1 MTLGDEKK
9 RKWGFFFF
17 KCEMLNIQVLS
28 ERVLTGKQLYLNPLL
43 L

>member
-1 MTLGDEKK
+1 MRKKGSGDF
-9 RKWGFFFF
+9 FFFF